1 MIRLHHPLFNTR
13 CDHARA
19 SWRFTAVGSRAGA
32 ARDACALSRLTS
44 SRFRVG
50 DKVRAAGV
58 AFFDFTHGQTGHA
71 NNYLELH
78 PPCEGAAVL
87 EAVAPSFRPTGV

>member
-1 MIRLHHPLFNTR
+1 VWKEPPQPEHTVVRVR
-13 CDHARA
+13 ARP
-19 SWRFTAVGSRAGA
+19 
-32 ARDACALSRLTS
+32 RDACALSRLTS

-58 AFFDFTHGQTGHA
+58 AFFDFNHGQTGHA

-78 PPCEGAAVL
+78 PPCGGAAVL